1 MTYPRQKTI
10 LFCPLDWGLGHIA
23 RDLPLIREFQKNGHR
38 VIVAA
43 SPGLAAWLKTEAPQ
57 IETTLFDGPEIR
69 YSKGKFLILKLFTY
83 LPELFRWLKK
93 ERERVSEL
101 VMEYQPHL
109 IVSDNRYG
117 ARHPKVYSVIITH
130 QLMLKMPRLLK
141 WLEYPLHRF
150 VKSLVER
157 FDECWVPDF
166 SKKYSLA
173 GDLVHK
179 FTLPANAKMIG
190 PLSRFDNNFPEE
202 STNFYHPTDKS
213 ILAIISGPEPQRT
226 IFEKRVTKLLKTSER
241 PATII
246 TGTLND
252 GKKKVHGNNK
262 LKIFAHLPS
271 AELLKTI
278 KTHHTII
285 TRAGYSTIMDM
296 YFLKRNIWLVPTPGQ
311 TEQLYLA
318 RYHRNKTHSVAKQHQ
333 LEKILTEEVNA
344 RGKACLAPGSEHFRK
359 VLRAYFNQ

>member
-1 MTYPRQKTI
+1 
-10 LFCPLDWGLGHIA
+10 
-23 RDLPLIREFQKNGHR
+23 
-38 VIVAA
+38 
-43 SPGLAAWLKTEAPQ
+43 
-57 IETTLFDGPEIR
+57 
-69 YSKGKFLILKLFTY
+69 
-83 LPELFRWLKK
+83 
-93 ERERVSEL
+93 
-101 VMEYQPHL
+101 
-109 IVSDNRYG
+109 
-117 ARHPKVYSVIITH
+117 
-130 QLMLKMPRLLK
+130 MLKMPPLLK

-150 VKSLVER
+150 VKRLVER

-166 SKKYSLA
+166 SKENSLA

-202 STNFYHPTDKS
+202 STNFYHPNDKS

-226 IFEKRVTKLLKTSER
+226 IFETRVTKLLKTSER

-252 GKKKVHGNNK
+252 GEKKVHGNNK

-311 TEQLYLA
+311 TEQFYLA
-318 RYHRNKTHSVAKQHQ
+318 RYHCNKTHSLAKQHQ
-333 LEKILTEEVNA
+333 LEKILTEEVNV
-344 RGKACLAPGSEHFRK
+344 REKACLAPESEHFRK
-359 VLRAYFNQ
+359 VLRAYFNH